1 MGGRLLSLRE
11 VVHSNILHRGSSHS
25 LPIPYNEPHEF
36 IGAVPRKEVIVFF
49 TLFIFV
55 LAYIMIASEKFPRHW
70 VALLGGGLLI
80 AFGVMSPSEAFSYIN
95 WETLGLLAGMFL
107 LVSILQ
113 EAGFFSWLAMKTRL

>member
-1 MGGRLLSLRE
+1 M
-11 VVHSNILHRGSSHS
+11 
-25 LPIPYNEPHEF
+25 
-36 IGAVPRKEVIVFF
+36 FF

-80 AFGVMSPSEAFSYIN
+80 AFGVMSPSEAYSYIN

-113 EAGFFSWLAMKTRL
+113 EAGFFSWLAMKSLKKWV